1 MEFLHFLSTT
11 EYSFAHRLA
20 GMSIWLF
27 DAVTS
32 SHGMASGLSANAD
45 RESASSRAL
54 FVRHES
60 SMRTSIDA
68 PTKLHEVRSSPPS
81 GPGSTSKDSIDGWEP
96 AFCQLHRA
104 SLAEF
109 SLHCG
114 IVREEF
120 AEKGGP
126 EDCRRGRAVVRLPPL
141 VQCCPERARKHG
153 IGNKQARHAHQ

>member
-1 MEFLHFLSTT
+1 
-11 EYSFAHRLA
+11 
-20 GMSIWLF
+20 
-27 DAVTS
+27 
-32 SHGMASGLSANAD
+32 MASGLSANAD
-45 RESASSRAL
+45 RESASSGTL

-60 SMRTSIDA
+60 RMRTSIDA
-68 PTKLHEVRSSPPS
+68 PRKLHEVRSSPPS
-81 GPGSTSKDSIDGWEP
+81 ALGSMIKGSIDGWKP

-126 EDCRRGRAVVRLPPL
+126 EDCRRSRVVVPLPLL
-141 VQCCPERARKHG
+141 VQMPP
-153 IGNKQARHAHQ
+153 